1 MVVFAQLVLILV
13 LSRACGEGAVRIGQ
27 SAAIGELAAGVLL
40 AALAAVLGPSVPFFP
55 ELIRSDAFHA
65 AAEVGIFS
73 LMLLAGIELKPS
85 EIAEHTVGRFLV
97 ALGGVIVPLGFGVA
111 LGLAFLPPGDAR
123 SLQALLIG
131 IAMAITAIPASI
143 RILSELGLLR
153 APVGR
158 VIIGAALFDD
168 VIGLLLLAVLTG
180 LGTAG
185 QIPSAG
191 ALALML
197 GKIVLFFAITV
208 GLGVH
213 IYPKVSR
220 GLRTLQATSVE
231 FSVLTAV
238 ALAYG
243 LLAELLGMHWIMGA
257 FMAGLFFEPDRV
269 GLRAYAGSKLIIGG
283 VTAGVLGPVFF
294 ASIGARIDFSSIAG
308 APVFLVSLILLA
320 FLGKLIGAG
329 LPARMIGLSARDAAA
344 VGVGMSSRGAVE
356 LVVLSVAVQAG
367 IIADGPAPSGGGGVP
382 IFSSLVVMAVVTTLV
397 APIVLRTILRN
408 SPPQNS
414 ADPPRSDPPRDPAA
428 RA

>member
-1 MVVFAQLVLILV
+1 MAVFAQLLLLLV
-13 LSRACGEGAVRIGQ
+13 LTRACGEGAVRIGQ
-27 SAAIGELAAGVLL
+27 SAAIGELGAGVVL
-40 AALAAVLGPSVPFFP
+40 AALAAILGPSVPFFP
-55 ELIRSDAFHA
+55 ELIRSEAFHT

-85 EIAEHTVGRFLV
+85 EIAEHSMGRFLV
-97 ALGGVIVPLGFGVA
+97 ALGGVIVPLGCGVA
-111 LGLAFLPPGDAR
+111 LGLVFLPPGEAR

-131 IAMAITAIPASI
+131 IAMAITAIPASV
-143 RILSELGLLR
+143 RILSDLGLLR

-168 VIGLLLLAVLTG
+168 VIGLLLLAILTG

-185 QIPSAG
+185 EIPGAG

-197 GKIVLFFAITV
+197 AKMVLFFAITV
-208 GLGVH
+208 GIGVH
-213 IYPKVSR
+213 IYPRVSR
-220 GLRTLQATSVE
+220 GLRTLQATAME

-257 FMAGLFFEPDRV
+257 FMAGLFFEPERV
-269 GLRAYAGSKLIIGG
+269 GFRAYAGSKLIIGG
-283 VTAGVLGPVFF
+283 VTAGVFAPLFF

-308 APVFLVSLILLA
+308 APVFLISLIVLA

-329 LPARMIGLSARDAAA
+329 LPARLIGLSARDATA

-367 IIADGPAPSGGGGVP
+367 IISDSPGPGAGGAAP

-397 APIVLRTILRN
+397 APIMLRGILRG
-408 SPPQNS
+408 SAPKVPPGTPLTGGP
-414 ADPPRSDPPRDPAA
+414 ADPSDRS
-428 RA
+428 

>member
-1 MVVFAQLVLILV
+1 
-13 LSRACGEGAVRIGQ
+13 
-27 SAAIGELAAGVLL
+27 
-40 AALAAVLGPSVPFFP
+40 VPFFSQ
-55 ELIRSDAFHA
+55 LVHGDAFHI

-85 EIAEHTVGRFLV
+85 EIAEHSAGCFLV

-111 LGLAFLPPGDAR
+111 VGLVFLPPGDAR

-143 RILSELGLLR
+143 RILSELGLLN
-153 APVGR
+153 APIGR

-168 VIGLLLLAVLTG
+168 VIGLLLLAILTG
-180 LGTAG
+180 LATAG

-197 GKIVLFFAITV
+197 AKITLFFALTV

-213 IYPKVSR
+213 VYPRVSR
-220 GLRTLQATSVE
+220 GLRTLQATAVE

-257 FMAGLFFEPDRV
+257 FMAGLFFEPGRV
-269 GLRAYAGSKLIIGG
+269 GFRAYAGSKLIIGG
-283 VTAGVLGPVFF
+283 VTAGVLAPMFF
-294 ASIGARIDFSSIAG
+294 ASIGARIDFSSISG
-308 APVFLVSLILLA
+308 ASGFLFWLIVLA

-329 LPARMIGLSARDAAA
+329 LPARMIGLSTRDAMA

-367 IIADGPAPSGGGGVP
+367 IIANGAASDGEGGAP

-397 APIVLRTILRN
+397 APMVLRLILRDKAPRNPTKAQLSEHPHN
-408 SPPQNS
+408 SS
-414 ADPPRSDPPRDPAA
+414 AAP
-428 RA
+428 